1 MKTES
6 LHGITDPRWNTLL
19 ESARNASSLAYAPFS
34 NFHVGAALFCS
45 DGEIVVGCNIENSSF
60 PLSICAERVAVSNA
74 VSKGKREFLAMA
86 LSVPGNDIFTPCGAC
101 RQVLLEFSKEMPIL
115 VEARESRKKEL
126 FLLSSLLPNP
136 FRLEKK

>member
-45 DGEIVVGCNIENSSF
+45 DGEIVAGCNIENSSF